1 MTGMTIGEFIDKVF
15 YGDEIEVMLDDVTYF
30 IQRTFFNHKYMFM
43 VDYWI
48 AKDGSEPPH
57 GYLLK
62 LECNSSED
70 HRLRQFEEA
79 KIFGEKTIYEV
90 ESVIKVLFG

>member
-1 MTGMTIGEFIDKVF
+1 
-15 YGDEIEVMLDDVTYF
+15 MLT
-30 IQRTFFNHKYMFM
+30 

-48 AKDGSEPPH
+48 SKDGSEPPH

-70 HRLRQFEEA
+70 RLRQFEEA

-90 ESVIKVLFG
+90 ESAIKVLFG

>member
-1 MTGMTIGEFIDKVF
+1 
-15 YGDEIEVMLDDVTYF
+15 
-30 IQRTFFNHKYMFM
+30 M

-48 AKDGSEPPH
+48 AKYGSEPPH
-57 GYLLK
+57 GYILK

-70 HRLRQFEEA
+70 RLRQFEES

-90 ESVIKVLFG
+90 ESAIKVLFG

>member
-1 MTGMTIGEFIDKVF
+1 
-15 YGDEIEVMLDDVTYF
+15 ML
-30 IQRTFFNHKYMFM
+30 M

-48 AKDGSEPPH
+48 AKYGSEPPH
-57 GYLLK
+57 GYILK

-70 HRLRQFEEA
+70 RLRQFEES

-90 ESVIKVLFG
+90 ESAIKVLFG